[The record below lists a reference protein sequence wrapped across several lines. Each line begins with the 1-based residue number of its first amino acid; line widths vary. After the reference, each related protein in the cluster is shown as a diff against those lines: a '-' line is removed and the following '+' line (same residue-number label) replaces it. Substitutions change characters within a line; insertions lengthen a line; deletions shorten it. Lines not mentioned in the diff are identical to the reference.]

1 MSARQWAYL
10 DHAATT
16 PLDPRVLQAM
26 LPYFNED
33 YGNPASVHG
42 YGQRAEAAVEAAR
55 ANLAAHLHC
64 ASHELV
70 FTSGGTESNNLAL
83 RGAALAARQQRGAR
97 HLLVS
102 PVEHDAVAK
111 TARALAEQFDFE
123 LEWLP
128 VDGFGRVDPADV
140 ARRLRPETA
149 LVSVILGNNEIGSLN
164 PLAEIGAICRERG
177 VPLHSDAVQAAAH
190 LPIDVSGLQVDLLSI
205 SAHKFYGPKG
215 TGVLYVRQGTP
226 LLPQQIGGSHEEG
239 RRAGTLNVPLIV
251 GMAKALE
258 LTKNEM
264 EEQGQR
270 LRPLQDELI
279 QGVLNAIPDAQLTG
293 HPRERMANHAS
304 FVFEGVDG
312 NALLMLLDDAGFACS
327 SGSACKTANPEPS
340 QVLLALGL
348 TPQWALGSLRVT
360 LGRESTP
367 EQVQALLS
375 VLPALVAR
383 ARQLELA

>member
-1 MSARQWAYL
+1 MPARQWTYL

-26 LPYFNED
+26 LPCFNED

-42 YGQRAEAAVEAAR
+42 YGQRAEAAVEGAR
-55 ANLAAHLHC
+55 ASLAAHLHC
-64 ASHELV
+64 APQELV

-83 RGAALAARQQRGAR
+83 RGAALAARRQRGAC

-102 PVEHDAVAK
+102 PVEHDSVAK
-111 TARALAEQFDFE
+111 TAAALADQFDFE

-128 VDGFGRVDPADV
+128 VDRFGRVDPADV

-149 LVSVILGNNEIGSLN
+149 LVSVILANNEIGSLN
-164 PLAEIGAICRERG
+164 LLAEIGAICREHG
-177 VPLHSDAVQAAAH
+177 IALHSDAVQAAAH
-190 LPIDVSGLQVDLLSI
+190 LPLDVASLQVDLLSL
-205 SAHKFYGPKG
+205 SAHKFHGPKG
-215 TGVLYVRQGTP
+215 VGALYVRQGTA

-251 GMAKALE
+251 GLGYALE
-258 LTKNEM
+258 LTQSELQA
-264 EEQGQR
+264 QGQR
-270 LRPLQDELI
+270 LKPLRDELI
-279 QGVLNAIPDAQLTG
+279 QGVLKTIPDAQLTG
-293 HPRERMANHAS
+293 HPSERLANHAS
-304 FVFEGVDG
+304 FVFAGVDG

-348 TPQWALGSLRVT
+348 TPQAALGSLRVS
-360 LGRESTP
+360 LGRQTTSG
-367 EQVQALLS
+367 QVQALLA

-383 ARQLELA
+383 ARQLEPA

>member
-1 MSARQWAYL
+1 MSARQWTYL

-33 YGNPASVHG
+33 YGNPASVHS

-55 ANLAAHLHC
+55 ANLAAQLHC
-64 ASHELV
+64 APHELV

-177 VPLHSDAVQAAAH
+177 IPLHSDAVQAAAH
-190 LPIDVSGLQVDLLSI
+190 LPIDAASLQVDLLTI

-215 TGVLYVRQGTP
+215 IGALYVRQGAP

-258 LTKNEM
+258 LIQNEM

-270 LRPLQDELI
+270 LRSLRDELI

-293 HPRERMANHAS
+293 HPRERLANHAS
-304 FVFEGVDG
+304 FVFEDVDG

-360 LGRESTP
+360 LGKDSTP

-375 VLPALVAR
+375 ALPALVAR